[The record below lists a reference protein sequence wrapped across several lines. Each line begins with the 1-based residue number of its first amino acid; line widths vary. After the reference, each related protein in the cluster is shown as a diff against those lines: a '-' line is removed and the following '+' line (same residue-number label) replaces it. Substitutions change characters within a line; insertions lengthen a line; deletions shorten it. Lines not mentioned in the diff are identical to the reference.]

1 MLMGGCNQ
9 QAREQT
15 DLLGN
20 KPAVG
25 IAEIASL
32 HVGMMRADVE
42 RLLGG
47 NGLHQF
53 SARLPEGD
61 FQCVSYAFGKPHV
74 YYYFLFRVDELER
87 ITLPPPFEVELVPY
101 RNVHLET
108 RKPLNAEKRIS
119 EVLQAEPLSGGQLV
133 TSLRSVLSGQTESIN
148 VLPAFIVAGPQ
159 FAKAEKS
166 IQADYQRNELLA
178 QKFDPEKIKLGDAE
192 GRLVL
197 DYGLPLIIST
207 NQQNGIRLY
216 CFGSDEPL
224 RVNPAY
230 RFSNLA
236 VIVANGFVA
245 RIFSHD
251 FYDREGNYTISEPQA
266 EPKGNK

>member
-1 MLMGGCNQ
+1 MQ
-9 QAREQT
+9 TRE
-15 DLLGN
+15 L
-20 KPAVG
+20 
-25 IAEIASL
+25 
-32 HVGMMRADVE
+32 
-42 RLLGG
+42 
-47 NGLHQF
+47 LHQLT
-53 SARLPEGD
+53 STGVDHRRQHQLHLDDQVAAR
-61 FQCVSYAFGKPHV
+61 STARWH
-74 YYYFLFRVDELER
+74 
-87 ITLPPPFEVELVPY
+87 PPF
-101 RNVHLET
+101 T
-108 RKPLNAEKRIS
+108 
-119 EVLQAEPLSGGQLV
+119 QAEPLSGGQLV